1 MNRIGHVFSAST
13 VAAISFGG
21 VSQAAVEMASEDGRP
36 QSVQAPQSVQPV
48 VGKRLTV
55 VPLRGLQTSDPV
67 RQALDAQDPHS
78 AQARKL
84 QAAIIANPKLMRQ
97 LDGQGVDVT
106 TIVGMVT
113 VDDGSISV
121 FTASA

>member
-36 QSVQAPQSVQPV
+36 QSVQAVQPV

>member
-21 VSQAAVEMASEDGRP
+21 ASQAAVEVACEDGRP
-36 QSVQAPQSVQPV
+36 QSVQSVQPA

-55 VPLRGLQTSDPV
+55 VPLRGLQTSDPM

>member
-1 MNRIGHVFSAST
+1 MNRVGHMLSAST

-21 VSQAAVEMASEDGRP
+21 ASQAAIEVASEDGHP
-36 QSVQAPQSVQPV
+36 QSVQAI
-48 VGKRLTV
+48 VGNRLTV
-55 VPLRGLQTSDPV
+55 VPLHGLQTSDPM